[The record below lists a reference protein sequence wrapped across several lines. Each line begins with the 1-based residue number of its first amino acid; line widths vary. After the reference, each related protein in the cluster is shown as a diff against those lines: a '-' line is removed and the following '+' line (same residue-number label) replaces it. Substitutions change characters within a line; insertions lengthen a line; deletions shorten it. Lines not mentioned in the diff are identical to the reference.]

1 MGKNVLYKYGNSMI
15 SLFRKLLANRSLLK
29 NLVIRDL
36 KYRYVGSIAGFLW
49 SVIHPLVSFV
59 SYTFVF
65 TVIFPTRL
73 GPESGTDSFAIFFFC
88 GFLPWFLFSD
98 TVMRNCLAIS
108 DNAQL
113 ITKTIIPAEILPIS
127 ITVSN
132 FVHHLIGLG
141 ILLLVLTVLSSVHL
155 SVLWIF
161 LYIGMTLMLAQ
172 GIGWIVAGL
181 HVFVRDTIQA
191 LQILMFLWFWFT
203 PVLYSL
209 DRLPANIRIFAKLNP
224 MAIIVTGYRNSLLH
238 RAQPDLLEVT
248 LVLAAS
254 ITIFIIGALLFR
266 HAKPAFPDVL

>member
-1 MGKNVLYKYGNSMI
+1 MI
-15 SLFRKLLANRSLLK
+15 GLVKKLVANRNLLK
-29 NLVIRDL
+29 NLVLRDL
-36 KYRYVGSIAGFLW
+36 KYRYVGSIGGFLW
-49 SVIHPLVSFV
+49 SVIHPLVALL

-73 GPESGTDSFAIFFFC
+73 GPESGTDNFAIFFFC

-98 TVMRNCLAIS
+98 TIMRNCSVIS
-108 DNAQL
+108 DNAPL
-113 ITKTIIPAEILPIS
+113 ITKTIMPPEILPIS
-127 ITVSN
+127 ITISN
-132 FVHHLIGLG
+132 LVHHMIGLA
-141 ILLLVLTVLSSVHL
+141 ILLAVLITFHGVHL
-155 SVLWIF
+155 SALWLI
-161 LYIGMTLMLAQ
+161 LYVAMILMLAQ
-172 GIGWIVAGL
+172 GLGWIVAGL
-181 HVFVRDTIQA
+181 HVFLRDTIQA

-203 PVLYSL
+203 PVIYSL